1 MENFRQVKNLL
12 FVKMA
17 CNRMLMDKYNIQLAD
32 EKLTDLINKVTSL
45 VETENKNS
53 SLTLNELNNITL
65 SKIRG
70 IYEKYSEKENSRAA
84 PVPKAIPVPKT
95 SAANIN
101 EEIPKEDFQNKF
113 LDEDM
118 INFKV
123 RELEKSRQV
132 VPTFSS
138 EINHN
143 QQTPSADEEDNI
155 AEYSASKNVPISFT
169 MTPMVNK
176 TQTYKQIQI
185 NSISRN
191 WLLHKERN
199 NINITVAVK
208 LDNHILFADTLCLPS
223 FVADMTPCVTMHIS
237 DGHDK
242 ISYIFTCSQ
251 RNGAWDSWNTVASAE
266 SIDLRHRIWSIE
278 LYDMCGRKLCM
289 GCDCFNILEIEK
301 NEGGYKIKIPKQEI
315 PFRVGDTICI
325 HTSKATDIYETILQ
339 VTDDGCV
346 LHITSNNNIN
356 IQDFIDSVILN
367 VNAQF
372 SFMIKYHIDMP
383 SV

>member
-1 MENFRQVKNLL
+1 MENFRQVKNLS

-32 EKLTDLINKVTSL
+32 EKITELIQKVTAL
-45 VETENKNS
+45 VENENKNTYLS
-53 SLTLNELNNITL
+53 LNELNNITL

-70 IYEKYSEKENSRAA
+70 IYEKYSDKEKSRIT
-84 PVPKAIPVPKT
+84 PVPKAISIPKT
-95 SAANIN
+95 SAATN
-101 EEIPKEDFQNKF
+101 EEIPTEDFQNKF

-132 VPTFSS
+132 VPTFSNES
-138 EINHN
+138 NN
-143 QQTPSADEEDNI
+143 QLTPSADEEDNV
-155 AEYSASKNVPISFT
+155 AEYSVGKNIPISFT

-176 TQTYKQIQI
+176 TQTHKQMQI

-191 WLLHKERN
+191 WLLHKDRN
-199 NINITVAVK
+199 SINIEIAIN
-208 LDNHILFADTLCLPS
+208 LDNHILFPDTLCLPS
-223 FVADMTPCVTMHIS
+223 FIADMTPCVTMRIS

-242 ISYIFTCSQ
+242 ISYIFTCS
-251 RNGAWDSWNTVASAE
+251 RKNGAWDSWNTVASAE
-266 SIDLRHRIWSIE
+266 SIDLRHRIWSLE
-278 LYDMCGRKLCM
+278 LYDMCDRKICM
-289 GCDCFNILEIEK
+289 GCDSFNILEIEK

-315 PFRVGDTICI
+315 PFKIGDTICI
-325 HTSKATDIYETILQ
+325 HTSKATDIYENILQ
-339 VTDDGCV
+339 ITEGGCV

-372 SFMIKYHIDMP
+372 SFMIKYHIDIP
-383 SV
+383 SSA

>member
-1 MENFRQVKNLL
+1 MEIFRQVKNLS

-17 CNRMLMDKYNIQLAD
+17 CNRMLLDKYNIQLAD
-32 EKLTDLINKVTSL
+32 EKITELINKVAAL
-45 VETENKNS
+45 VENDDKNANLS
-53 SLTLNELNNITL
+53 LNELNNITL

-70 IYEKYSEKENSRAA
+70 IYEKYSDKESLRTP
-84 PVPKAIPVPKT
+84 PVPKAISVPKT
-95 SAANIN
+95 SAPSIN

-123 RELEKSRQV
+123 KELEKTRQAI
-132 VPTFSS
+132 PTFSN
-138 EINHN
+138 ETKN
-143 QQTPSADEEDNI
+143 QPMHSADEEDNI
-155 AEYSASKNVPISFT
+155 AEYNTGKNIPISFT
-169 MTPMVNK
+169 MTPAVNK

-191 WLLHKERN
+191 WLLHKDRN
-199 NINITVAVK
+199 SMNAEITIN
-208 LDNHILFADTLCLPS
+208 LDNHVLFPDTLCLPS
-223 FVADMTPCVTMHIS
+223 FVADMTPCVTMYIS

-242 ISYIFTCSQ
+242 ISYIFTCSR
-251 RNGAWDSWNTVASAE
+251 RNYTWDSWNTVASAE
-266 SIDLRHRIWSIE
+266 SIDLRHKIWSLE

-315 PFRVGDTICI
+315 PFKIGDTLCI
-325 HTSKATDIYETILQ
+325 RTSKETNIYETILKI
-339 VTDDGCV
+339 TEDGHV
-346 LHITSNNNIN
+346 LHITSNNSID

-372 SFMIKYHIDMP
+372 SFMIKYHIDIP
-383 SV
+383 SST